1 MSKRSRTIYYI
12 LTDFLSAVLAWTF
25 FNYYRKTHVDSLKF
39 LANGELPG
47 PIFDNQFY
55 LSVFILPVI
64 WVLVYYLSGSYNNVL
79 RKSRINEFVQTI
91 ATSII
96 GVTVLFFV
104 LLLDDSVVSYRL
116 YYKLYFVLFISHF
129 FITASTRL
137 ILSTTTNRK
146 IHLRQFGFNT
156 IIIGSNERALKMF
169 TEIKSL
175 KYGIGNNFVGFIHIE
190 GKNGYSEQLKK
201 ELPHLGEYHSI
212 KTIIENHKIEEVI
225 IALESWEHEYIKNIV
240 NDLGD
245 LGVIIK
251 IIPDIYDILSGHVKM
266 TSILGTP
273 LIEIKNQIIPEWQ
286 ISVKRFIDVFV
297 SVFVLIFFSW
307 LYILIGII
315 VRLGSKG
322 SMFFKQERIGIH
334 GKPFYIFKYRT
345 MLTDAEKEG
354 PALSSANDPR
364 VTPFGRF
371 LRKVRLDEMPQ
382 FFNVIRGEM
391 SLVGPRPER
400 KYYIDKIIVKAPHYK
415 HLQKIRPGITSWG
428 QVKYGYAENVEQM
441 IDRLKFDILYVEN
454 MSLLLDFKILVH
466 TILIVLQGRGK

>member
-1 MSKRSRTIYYI
+1 MSKRITTIYYI
-12 LTDFLSAVLAWTF
+12 LADLLSAGLAWTL
-25 FNYYRKTHVDSLKF
+25 FNYYRKTHIDSLKTGGV
-39 LANGELPG
+39 NGV
-47 PIFDNQFY
+47 IFDDQY
-55 LSVFILPVI
+55 FISIVVLPLV

-79 RKSRINEFVQTI
+79 RKSRINEFVQI
-91 ATSII
+91 LATSII

-116 YYKLYFVLFISHF
+116 YYRLYFVLFTAHF
-129 FITASTRL
+129 IFTSFFRL
-137 ILSTTTNRK
+137 ILSTNTNRK
-146 IHLRQFGFNT
+146 IHKRQFGFNT
-156 IIIGSNERALKMF
+156 VIIGSNERALKIF
-169 TEIKSL
+169 KEISAL

-190 GKNGYSEQLKK
+190 GKNGYSEPLKK

-212 KTIIENHKIEEVI
+212 KSIIEKNNIEEVI

-251 IIPDIYDILSGHVKM
+251 IIPDMYDILSGHVKM

-273 LIEIKNQIIPEWQ
+273 LIEIKNKIIPEWQ
-286 ISVKRFIDVFV
+286 ISVKRFLDVSF
-297 SVFVLIFFSW
+297 SIFVLIAFSW
-307 LYILIGII
+307 LYILIALII
-315 VRLGSKG
+315 KIGSKG
-322 SMFFKQERIGIH
+322 PVFFNQERIGIH
-334 GKPFYIFKYRT
+334 GRPFLIFKFRT
-345 MLTDAEKEG
+345 MNLDAEKSG
-354 PALSSANDPR
+354 PALSSATDPR
-364 VTPFGRF
+364 VTAFGRF

-382 FFNVIRGEM
+382 FFNVLLGDM
-391 SLVGPRPER
+391 SIVGPRPER
-400 KYYIDKIIVKAPHYK
+400 KFYIEKIVVKAPHYK

-466 TILIVLQGRGK
+466 TVLIVLQGRGK

>member
-1 MSKRSRTIYYI
+1 MSKRLTTILYI
-12 LTDFLSAVLAWTF
+12 LSDFLSAAVAWTI
-25 FNYYRKTHVDSLKF
+25 FNYYRKTQIDILKM
-39 LANGELPG
+39 GEYTG
-47 PIFDNQFY
+47 PILDNRFFV
-55 LSVFILPVI
+55 SVLLLPLV

-79 RKSRINEFVQTI
+79 RKSRINEFVQTL

-129 FITASTRL
+129 FITSVFRF
-137 ILSTTTNRK
+137 ILSTRTNRR
-146 IHLRQFGFNT
+146 IHKRNFGFNT

-169 TEIKSL
+169 REIKAL
-175 KYGIGNNFVGFIHIE
+175 KYGIGNNFIGFVHIE

-212 KTIIENHKIEEVI
+212 RQIIEEHQIEEVI

-245 LGVIIK
+245 IGVIIK
-251 IIPDIYDILSGHVKM
+251 IIPDMYDILSGHVKM

-286 ISVKRFIDVFV
+286 ISMKRFIDVSV
-297 SVFVLIFFSW
+297 SVTVLVCFSW
-307 LYILIGII
+307 LYLIIGII
-315 VRLGSKG
+315 VRLGSPG
-322 SMFFKQERIGIH
+322 PMFFRQERIGRH
-334 GKPFYIFKYRT
+334 GRPFYIFKYRT
-345 MLTDAEKEG
+345 MHTDAEKEG
-354 PALSSANDPR
+354 PALSSASDPR
-364 VTPFGRF
+364 VTTFGRF

-382 FFNVIRGEM
+382 FVNVIRGDM

-400 KYYIDKIIVKAPHYK
+400 RFYIDQIVVKAPHYK

-428 QVKYGYAENVEQM
+428 QVKYGYAENVEEM

-454 MSLLLDFKILVH
+454 MSLLLDVNILVH

>member
-1 MSKRSRTIYYI
+1 MSRRVTTMYY
-12 LTDFLSAVLAWTF
+12 LLADLLSAALAWTI
-25 FNYYRKTHVDSLKF
+25 FNYYRKTQIDSLKT
-39 LANGELPG
+39 GQVPDQ
-47 PIFDNQFY
+47 IFDSRFY
-55 LSVFILPVI
+55 LSVIILPVI

-79 RKSRINEFVQTI
+79 RKSRINEFVQTL

-116 YYKLYFVLFISHF
+116 YYKMYFVLFSSHF
-129 FITASTRL
+129 LITSAARL
-137 ILSTTTNRK
+137 FLSTNTNKK
-146 IHLRQFGFNT
+146 IHKREFGFNT

-169 TEIKSL
+169 REINAL
-175 KYGIGNNFVGFIHIE
+175 KYGIGNNFIGFVHIE
-190 GKNGYSEQLKK
+190 GKNGYSEQLTR
-201 ELPHLGEYHSI
+201 ELPHLGEYHDV
-212 KTIIENHKIEEVI
+212 KTIIEKNQVEEVI

-240 NDLGD
+240 NDLTD

-286 ISVKRFIDVFV
+286 TSVKRFIDVSV
-297 SVFVLIFFSW
+297 SVFVIIFFSW
-307 LYILIGII
+307 LYLLIGII
-315 VRLGSKG
+315 VRLGSRG
-322 SMFFKQERIGIH
+322 PMFFKQERIGVH
-334 GKPFYIFKYRT
+334 GKPFYIYKYRT
-345 MLTDAEKEG
+345 MLVDAEKEG
-354 PALSSANDPR
+354 PALSSASDPR
-364 VTPFGRF
+364 VTAFGRF

-382 FFNVIRGEM
+382 FYNVIRGDM

-400 KYYIDKIIVKAPHYK
+400 KFYIERIVVKAPHYK
-415 HLQKIRPGITSWG
+415 HLHKIRPGITSWG
-428 QVKYGYAENVEQM
+428 QVKYGYAENVEEM

>member
-1 MSKRSRTIYYI
+1 MNRRLYTIYY
-12 LTDFLSAVLAWTF
+12 LVGDWLAAALAWTI
-25 FNYYRKTHVDSLKF
+25 FNYYRKTQVDSLKT
-39 LANGELPG
+39 GQIPDE
-47 PIFDNQFY
+47 IFDQRYF
-55 LSVFILPVI
+55 LSIAVLPLI
-64 WVLVYYLSGSYNNVL
+64 WVLVYYLSGSYNNVM
-79 RKSRINEFVQTI
+79 RRSRVNEFVQTL

-116 YYKLYFVLFISHF
+116 YYKLYFVLFTSHF
-129 FITASTRL
+129 LITATVRF
-137 ILSTTTNRK
+137 ILSTNTNRK
-146 IHLRQFGFNT
+146 IHKREFGFST

-169 TEIKSL
+169 REINAL
-175 KYGIGNNFVGFIHIE
+175 KYGIGNNFVGFVHIE
-190 GKNGYSEQLKK
+190 GKNGYSEHLKR
-201 ELPHLGEYHSI
+201 ELAHLGEYHDI
-212 KTIIENHKIEEVI
+212 KSIIEKNEIEEVI

-245 LGVIIK
+245 IGVIIK
-251 IIPDIYDILSGHVKM
+251 IIPDMYDILSGHVKM

-286 ISVKRFIDVFV
+286 TSVKRFIDVTV
-297 SVFVLIFFSW
+297 SILVLVLFSW

-322 SMFFKQERIGIH
+322 KMFFKQERIGVH
-334 GKPFYIFKYRT
+334 GKPFYIYKYRT
-345 MLTDAEKEG
+345 MFMDAEKEG

-382 FFNVIRGEM
+382 FWNVLMGDM

-400 KYYIDKIIVKAPHYK
+400 RYYIEQIVEKAPHYK
-415 HLQKIRPGITSWG
+415 HLHKIRPGITSWG
-428 QVKYGYAENVEQM
+428 QVKYGYAENVEEM